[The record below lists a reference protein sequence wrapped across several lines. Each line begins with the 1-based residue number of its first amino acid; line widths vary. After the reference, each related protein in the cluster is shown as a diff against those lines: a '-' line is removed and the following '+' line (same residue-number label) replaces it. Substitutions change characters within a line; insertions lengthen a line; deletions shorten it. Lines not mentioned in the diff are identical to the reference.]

1 MTTETKPLLLAC
13 PKCTTANRVPAARL
27 GDAAKCGRCGAPLL
41 DGQPAHLDDAS
52 FDGFLQRTELPVL
65 VDYWADWCGPC
76 HAMAP
81 AFERA
86 SQELRT
92 KVRFAKVNTE
102 VAQRTAA
109 RFEIRSIPTIILFQG
124 GQEKARVSGAMNV
137 AQITQWLKQQGV

>member
-27 GDAAKCGRCGAPLL
+27 GEAAKCGKCGAPLL

-52 FDGFLQRTELPVL
+52 FDDFLRRTELPVL
-65 VDYWADWCGPC
+65 VDFWADWCGPC

-86 SQELRT
+86 SQDLRT

-109 RFEIRSIPTIILFQG
+109 RFEIRSIPTIILFRG
-124 GQEKARVSGAMNV
+124 SQEAARSSGAMNV
-137 AQITQWLKQQGV
+137 SQITQWLKQQGV